1 LKNKQ
6 IEKQKEKNFEAKM
19 SAKFLKNKPIEKNR
33 ELSLSD
39 CFTPK
44 LTL

>member
-19 SAKFLKNKPIEKNR
+19 SAKFLKNKPIEKKQR
-33 ELSLSD
+33 IKFE
-39 CFTPK
+39 
-44 LTL
+44 